1 MAGVVRTG
9 VIMFAAQ
16 PGAGAGAG
24 RHVVVEVDSL
34 TGPSASLEALV
45 GCGEEPGLRGTGY
58 TYAA

>member
-1 MAGVVRTG
+1 
-9 VIMFAAQ
+9 MFAAQ